1 MAKKLIIAVSVVGA
15 LAIGFI
21 SFAILWPVKSTL
33 SNTNSGHAG
42 SLELAEYSTRLSD
55 CIACHSVPNGKP
67 FAGGL
72 AMGTPLG
79 TIYATNI
86 TPDPKTGI
94 GTYDLV
100 DFDNALRHGIAKDG
114 HRLYPAMPYPSYAKL
129 TDADVKSL
137 YDFFMHQVPAVHHP
151 NKRDEIPAY
160 LNFRWPLAAWDMIF
174 ARSGPFQPNPNH
186 DANWN

>member
-33 SNTNSGHAG
+33 SNTNAGHAG
-42 SLELAEYSTRLSD
+42 SLQLAEYATRLSD
-55 CIACHSVPNGKP
+55 CIACHSVRNGKP

-79 TIYATNI
+79 TIYSTNI

-94 GTYDLV
+94 GTYDLA
-100 DFDNALRHGIAKDG
+100 DFDNAVRHGIARDG

-129 TDADVKSL
+129 SDDDVQKLYAYFMKSVKPVN
-137 YDFFMHQVPAVHHP
+137 QA
-151 NKRDEIPAY
+151 NKPTEIPAPM
-160 LNFRWPLAAWDMIF
+160 N
-174 ARSGPFQPNPNH
+174 
-186 DANWN
+186 